1 MTMDENEPLLRE
13 VISVYIQEHQYSSA
27 LYWAD
32 KLVTLT
38 NSNEDIYTMCKCLLQ
53 SKHYYRVYKYITA
66 RKLHHQHLGC
76 CYIAA
81 EAQYLLNNHQLALK
95 ILEAEETDKLI
106 EINNFQQVNNQG
118 NVQLRAI
125 LAGVHCLKGRILE
138 NIENREQA
146 TEAYKTALNIDPF
159 CYEAFEALKDH
170 HLLTGVEEKNLL
182 NRLASY
188 EDINVTLVK
197 ALYSI
202 DLKKYDRPGYVD
214 LPQELARF
222 DRNHDVRVAIAERHY
237 YNCDNVSAF
246 EITSEIMRED
256 PLHHKCVP
264 LHISLLVDMKET
276 IELFRLGHSL
286 VEHYPEWSIAWYA
299 VGCYYYLI
307 GKQDSARKHLSKA
320 TDLDRLFGPAWLV
333 FGHSFA
339 LEKEHDQAMAV
350 YLKASQLMPGCHL
363 PPLYIGM
370 EYSLTNNH
378 PFAEK
383 FLKLARKI
391 APNDPFVLHE
401 LGVTA
406 FNNQDFISA
415 EKYYTCALKE
425 IKNINESAGQVS
437 SGLTDKWE
445 ALLNNLGHTYRK
457 QERYKE
463 ALSFFKQALVL
474 SPRNPSTYSS
484 IGFVLSLTNDLSGA
498 VEYFHRALSLRPEDT
513 FSTTM
518 LNEVIER
525 LMCEIEPFPD
535 YPSQIPRF
543 VPLGRSGSGSG
554 GEENS
559 TADDINLN
567 TSSELGNDSSLQGN
581 ISTSELTPAGLLT
594 PINTDSQQ
602 TLGDAS
608 NLSID
613 CEMESISRTPTDFDL
628 DNSLKD

>member
-1 MTMDENEPLLRE
+1 MLRE
-13 VISVYIQEHQYSSA
+13 VISEYIQEHQYNSA

-53 SKHYYRVYKYITA
+53 CKHYYRVYKYIIS
-66 RKLHHQHLGC
+66 RKLHQNHLGC

-81 EAQYLLNNHQLALK
+81 ESQYLLDNHQMALEL
-95 ILEAEETDKLI
+95 LEAEETIKLV
-106 EINNFQQVNNQG
+106 EENNLNLKTNES
-118 NVQLRAI
+118 NVRLRSI
-125 LAGVHCLKGRILE
+125 LGRIHCLKGRILE
-138 NIENREQA
+138 KIENRELA
-146 TEAYKTALNIDPF
+146 TLAYKTAIEVDPF

-170 HLLTGVEEKNLL
+170 HLLTGIEEKNLL
-182 NRLASY
+182 NCIGSKD
-188 EDINVTLVK
+188 DINTSLVR
-197 ALYSI
+197 ALFSI
-202 DLKKYDRPGYVD
+202 DLKKYDRPGYID
-214 LPQELARF
+214 LPAELAKYEKNS
-222 DRNHDVRVAIAERHY
+222 DLRVAIAERYY
-237 YNCDNVSAF
+237 YNCDNVSAY
-246 EITSEIMRED
+246 EITCDIMRED

-264 LHISLLVDMKET
+264 LHISLLVEMKET

-286 VEHYPEWSIAWYA
+286 VKHYPEWSIAWYA
-299 VGCYYYLI
+299 VGCYYFLI

-320 TDLDRLFGPAWLV
+320 TDLDSLFGPSWLV

-339 LEKEHDQAMAV
+339 QEKEHDQAMAV
-350 YLKASQLMPGCHL
+350 YQKAAMLMPGCHL
-363 PPLYIGM
+363 PLLYIGM
-370 EYSLTNNH
+370 EYSITNNH

-383 FLKLARKI
+383 FLKEARKI

-406 FNNQDFISA
+406 FNVQDYDAA
-415 EKYYTCALKE
+415 EKYYTLALNE
-425 IKNINESAGQVS
+425 IKSINESAGEVS
-437 SGLTDKWE
+437 SGLSDKWE

-463 ALSFFKQALVL
+463 ALAYFKQALVL
-474 SPRNPSTYSS
+474 SPLNPSTYSS
-484 IGFVLSLTNDLSGA
+484 IGFVMSLTNDLSGA

-525 LMCEIEPFPD
+525 HMSEIDPFPD
-535 YPSQIPRF
+535 YPDQIPRF
-543 VPLGRSGSGSG
+543 GPLGGTSGV
-554 GEENS
+554 ENS
-559 TADDINLN
+559 TADDLNLN
-567 TSSELGNDSSLQGN
+567 TSSEMGNDSSLQGN
-581 ISTSELTPAGLLT
+581 ISTSDMTGPDGLLT